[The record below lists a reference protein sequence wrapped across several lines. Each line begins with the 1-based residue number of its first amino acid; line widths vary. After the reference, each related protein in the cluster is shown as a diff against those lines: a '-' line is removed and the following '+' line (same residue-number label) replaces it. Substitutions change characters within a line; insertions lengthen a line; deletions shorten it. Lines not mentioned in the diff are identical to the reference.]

1 MRDVPELCKSCK
13 YSIMIGYGVRC
24 RKKSHVRYR
33 MGEIIC
39 ARYRKA
45 KRFVDPAER
54 EESSGTLR
62 PM

>member
-13 YSIMIGYGVRC
+13 YSIMLGYGNRC

-45 KRFVDPAER
+45 KRFVDPVET
-54 EESSGTLR
+54 EEKSAALR
-62 PM
+62 PT